1 MSSVA
6 HDVRIDR
13 VDNPWTRYTAACICG
28 WTGTQHTGTDA
39 ARQAWN
45 EGRLHIYPTKET
57 A

>member
-1 MSSVA
+1 VSAA
-6 HDVRIDR
+6 HDVTIDR
-13 VDNPWTRYTAACICG
+13 VDNPWTRYTATCICG

-39 ARQAWN
+39 ARQAWS